1 LKGRKIMAPRNAIR
15 SFLSL
20 LLMIPMML
28 LTSLTACSKSKT
40 SGGTASALAPVQ
52 GGADANAS
60 GSDSD
65 SDEDSSTSLEDCD
78 KDEEVEAE
86 DEGKEDEDADAE
98 KAGLKADNT
107 NKGKTTKKECP
118 APGTAPSTTTPTAG
132 GTASLAEGQKLYTAN
147 CQGCHGAL
155 PGEEQGAS
163 APTILNASG
172 VGAHKGI
179 TPWPAGAGSALSA
192 QDAAASLAAA
202 MK

>member
-1 LKGRKIMAPRNAIR
+1 MAPRNAIR

-28 LTSLTACSKSKT
+28 LSGLAGCSKSKT
-40 SGGTASALAPVQ
+40 SGGTAAASAPIQ
-52 GGADANAS
+52 GDADAGAA
-60 GSDSD
+60 GSASD
-65 SDEDSSTSLEDCD
+65 SDEDSSASLEDCD
-78 KDEEVEAE
+78 KDDESEAE
-86 DEGKEDEDADAE
+86 EEGKEDEDTETAS
-98 KAGLKADNT
+98 LKADKAE
-107 NKGKTTKKECP
+107 KGKKGKKECP
-118 APGTAPSTTTPTAG
+118 MPGTTPTTTTPPTAG
-132 GTASLAEGQKLYTAN
+132 TVSLAEGQKLYAAN

-163 APTILNASG
+163 AATILSASG